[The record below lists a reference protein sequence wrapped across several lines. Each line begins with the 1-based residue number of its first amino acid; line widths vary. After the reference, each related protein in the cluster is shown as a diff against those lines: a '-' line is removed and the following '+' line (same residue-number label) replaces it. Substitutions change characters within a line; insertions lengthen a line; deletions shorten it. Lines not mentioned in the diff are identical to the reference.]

1 MDDVST
7 TFPRADKNK
16 LGYSLEQVEDFL
28 AAARR
33 AYNAADDRHGLA
45 AAEIR
50 STAFTMQKG
59 GYSPEHVD
67 AALERLED
75 AVAAKER
82 EREAAAM
89 GEKAWIAKARA
100 EAREIVSR
108 LQREPGERFT
118 RTSILGTGY
127 NRSDVDRFA
136 NRVVKYFNDGFPL
149 TVEDVRTS
157 VFRPQRGGYQEAQVD
172 AVLDAVVD
180 VMLAVR

>member
-1 MDDVST
+1 VST

-16 LGYSLEQVEDFL
+16 LGYSLEQVEEFL

-33 AYNAADDRHGLA
+33 AYNGADGRQALT

-75 AVAAKER
+75 AMAAKER
-82 EREAAAM
+82 ERAAAEM
-89 GEKAWIAKARA
+89 GQKAWIAKARDD
-100 EAREIVSR
+100 AREIVAR
-108 LQREPGERFT
+108 LQREAGERFA

-136 NRVVKYFNDGFPL
+136 NRVVKYFNEAFPL